1 MCIHIKH
8 MYSKLHIIV
17 HVSQGRSP
25 VLEASKSSREKKNVP
40 ILSSWFNTSY
50 KRAKLNIGAHKA
62 MDLVASITDPNTI
75 RQSNTWPWHEK
86 NLQWGGH
93 TNAEAPP
100 QRWPT
105 HLGVCGGP
113 PAEVA
118 HLNRVVIPPCGGT
131 PYRRFSPWHDASKVG
146 NEQLFSWNWYP
157 LILGGK

>member
-75 RQSNTWPWHEK
+75 RQSNTWPWHEPRRH
-86 NLQWGGH
+86 LSDGPHTWGCVVGH
-93 TNAEAPP
+93 PP
-100 QRWPT
+100 RWHT
-105 HLGVCGGP
+105 LIGWSYRHVVGP
-113 PAEVA
+113 
-118 HLNRVVIPPCGGT
+118 